1 MTTKGD
7 LVNAAYEEIAL
18 AGYVFDVTPEER
30 NTALMRLERMA
41 AGWDARGI
49 RLGYNLAGSQA
60 SVNDNVGIPD
70 WAEEAFYTNLARRL
84 ASTLGKQLHAD
95 TIRAATEGYRTLC
108 LVAAQSI
115 PQMQMPR
122 HMPIGLGNRRNTKN
136 QQFFAPVDRVT
147 TTTDALLEPSG
158 DPWPD
163 SN

>member
-18 AGYVFDVTPEER
+18 AGYVFDLTPEER
-30 NTALMRLERMA
+30 NGALMRLERMA
-41 AGWDARGI
+41 SGWDARGI
-49 RLGYNLAGSQA
+49 RLGYNLAGSLA
-60 SVNDNVGIPD
+60 TLNDVVGIPD
-70 WAEEAFYTNLARRL
+70 WAEEAFYTNLARRV
-84 ASTLGKQLHAD
+84 ATPLGKQLHVD
-95 TIRAATEGYRTLC
+95 TIRAAADGYRTLC
-108 LVAAQSI
+108 LVSQQSI

-122 HMPIGLGNRRNTKN
+122 HMPIGLGNRRNTKS

-158 DPWPD
+158 DTWPD

>member
-18 AGYVFDVTPEER
+18 AGYVFDLTPEER
-30 NTALMRLERMA
+30 NGALWRLERMA
-41 AGWDARGI
+41 SAWDARGI
-49 RLGYNLAGSQA
+49 RLGYNLLGQLATL
-60 SVNDNVGIPD
+60 NDPVGIPD
-70 WAEEAFYTNLARRL
+70 WAEEAFYTNLARRI
-84 ASTLGKQLHAD
+84 ASTLGKQIHVD
-95 TIRAATEGYRTLC
+95 TARAAAEGFRTLC
-108 LVAAQSI
+108 LVTQQSI

-147 TTTDALLEPSG
+147 TTTDAPLEPSG